1 MRDDIFKTLLH
12 FIDTATYA
20 AAVTA
25 LVTGSAFA
33 LACLGAWIMGA
44 L

>member
-1 MRDDIFKTLLH
+1 MNNRFTLLMN
-12 FIDTATYA
+12 FIDQATHA

-25 LVTGSAFA
+25 FVTGIAFA